1 MYALSAG
8 RCVVFAKEPEEGQ
21 DAPEP
26 TEEEAEQGPEPLSTV
41 EKDVEVG
48 GAEAW
53 TPLFSSSSSSVKN
66 QVNGAVAGYGAAVAR
81 LGLTVAGHGAAC
93 LFGSHRRSRC
103 LVQVLGHFMCKHQA
117 AG

>member
-1 MYALSAG
+1 M
-8 RCVVFAKEPEEGQ
+8 FAKEPEEGQ

-53 TPLFSSSSSSVKN
+53 TPLFSSSNSSVKN
-66 QVNGAVAGYGAAVAR
+66 QVNGACGRWVPSCS
-81 LGLTVAGHGAAC
+81 HWIWAC
-93 LFGSHRRSRC
+93 SCWVWGCHAWSVMGRVGC
-103 LVQVLGHFMCKHQA
+103 MV
-117 AG
+117 

>member
-1 MYALSAG
+1 M
-8 RCVVFAKEPEEGQ
+8 FAKEPEEGQ

-53 TPLFSSSSSSVKN
+53 TPLFSSSNSSVKN
-66 QVNGAVAGYGAAVAR
+66 QVSRAALAGYGAALAR
-81 LGLTVAGHGAAC
+81 YEPTVAGIGPAFC
-93 LFGSHRRSRC
+93 TMGLQ
-103 LVQVLGHFMCKHQA
+103 L
-117 AG
+117 

>member
-1 MYALSAG
+1 MPLSPGRFVVFAKGTELTCTPLSSG

-53 TPLFSSSSSSVKN
+53 TPLFSSSNSSVKN
-66 QVNGAVAGYGAAVAR
+66 QVNGAAVPRYGPA
-81 LGLTVAGHGAAC
+81 VAGHGAAC
-93 LFGSHRRSRC
+93 LQ
-103 LVQVLGHFMCKHQA
+103 L
-117 AG
+117 

>member
-1 MYALSAG
+1 M
-8 RCVVFAKEPEEGQ
+8 FAKEPEEGQ

-53 TPLFSSSSSSVKN
+53 TPLFSSSNSSVKN
-66 QVNGAVAGYGAAVAR
+66 QVKGASVPGYRAAVTGYGLAVAGYGAACLVAVVGR
-81 LGLTVAGHGAAC
+81 VRCMVQTPLSATTTPA
-93 LFGSHRRSRC
+93 SRC
-103 LVQVLGHFMCKHQA
+103 TAHVI
-117 AG
+117 

>member
-1 MYALSAG
+1 MFAKEPDLTCMPLSAG

-53 TPLFSSSSSSVKN
+53 TPLFSSSNSSVKN
-66 QVNGAVAGYGAAVAR
+66 QVSWV
-81 LGLTVAGHGAAC
+81 
-93 LFGSHRRSRC
+93 
-103 LVQVLGHFMCKHQA
+103 A
-117 AG
+117 AGR